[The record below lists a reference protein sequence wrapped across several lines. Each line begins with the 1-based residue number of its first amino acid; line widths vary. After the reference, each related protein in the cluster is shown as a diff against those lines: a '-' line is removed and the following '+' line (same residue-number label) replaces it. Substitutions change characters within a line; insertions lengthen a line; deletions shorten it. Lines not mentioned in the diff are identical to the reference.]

1 MGFFFQ
7 DNYLNNMPQ
16 YIYPYTPG
24 GFMMSPQQSWLQQT
38 PVSMPEP
45 HTEMCTPMPF
55 IKQDIATSAGL
66 ISRDESIKGYSLS
79 GFT

>member
-1 MGFFFQ
+1 
-7 DNYLNNMPQ
+7 
-16 YIYPYTPG
+16 
-24 GFMMSPQQSWLQQT
+24 MMSPQQSWLQQT

-45 HTEMCTPMPF
+45 HTEMYTPMPF